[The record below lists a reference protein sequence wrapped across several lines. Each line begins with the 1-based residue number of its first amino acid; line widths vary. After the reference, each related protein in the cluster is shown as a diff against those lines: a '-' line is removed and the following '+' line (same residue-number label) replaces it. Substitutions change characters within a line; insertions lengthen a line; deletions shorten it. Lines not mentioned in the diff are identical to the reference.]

1 MKLKK
6 IKSKY
11 RLTTLILSVFLFF
24 IFNGME
30 FLHHHSE
37 HHNAENCKVCSLSA
51 ALSNT
56 FVSLKSTIHI
66 DDTFVYLGTETRL
79 HLISFYSDNSN
90 PERAPP
96 IFKS

>member
-1 MKLKK
+1 MKLNK
-6 IKSKY
+6 INSKY
-11 RLTTLILSVFLFF
+11 SLTTLILSVFLFF

-30 FLHHHSE
+30 FLHHHSD

-56 FVSLKSTIHI
+56 IISLKSTIHI
-66 DDTFVYLGTETRL
+66 NETFVYLGTETRF
-79 HLISFYSDNSN
+79 HLNSFYSDNSN
-90 PERAPP
+90 SERAPP